1 MGINRRSSEDQSAPT
16 RQLARFVANLK
27 YGQLPGKVI
36 EKTKVCI
43 LDTLGCI
50 LNGSTHPWG
59 KIIGRYAE
67 GVGGKSESVLVGS
80 SRKVSAGSAAL
91 AHGTMAHAF
100 EADDVYIP
108 AIHHPGAVVVPAAL
122 ATAEREGAG
131 GKGLIVAIVAG
142 YEVMNRIGRAFT
154 ESHLLR
160 GFFPTGTNGTFGAA
174 AAAGS
179 LLELTETQL
188 IDALGIAGNQ
198 SAGIFEGVKEGR
210 MTKRFGSGRAAQ
222 SGLLAGDLAKL
233 GFTGPTSVVEGD
245 WGYLKV
251 YSDRWDI
258 ASVTDELG
266 ETYTLMETTFK
277 PYPCCKALHAAID
290 GVLGLKAQI
299 PMDPEQVEE
308 IIIGGYEKLV
318 KMHDIYEP
326 STSMAAQFSIPYVVS
341 YALLKGRPGLE
352 AFTNRAIRDGQV
364 LAFARKVK
372 MVVDPEVA
380 PYFPANEPAK
390 VTIDPVGGGYRH
402 SQTVIHSK
410 GTPQNPMTPEEFEA
424 KFKAFAAPVLSL
436 KRAEKVIE
444 TLKGLEELKKVSQL
458 SSLLGRKK

>member
-1 MGINRRSSEDQSAPT
+1 MGTDRRSSNDQTSAT
-16 RQLARFVANLK
+16 RQLAGWAANLK
-27 YGQLPGKVI
+27 YGRLSREVI
-36 EKTKVCI
+36 EKTKICI

-50 LNGSTHPWG
+50 LNGSTQPWG
-59 KIIGRYAE
+59 KIIAKYAKA
-67 GVGGKSESVLVGS
+67 VGGKSESVLVGTS
-80 SRKVSAGSAAL
+80 QKVSAGNAAL

-122 ATAEREGAG
+122 AISEREGSS
-131 GKGLIVAIVAG
+131 GKELIAAVVAG

-174 AAAGS
+174 AAAGR
-179 LLELTETQL
+179 LLNLTEAQMVDT
-188 IDALGIAGNQ
+188 LGIAGNQ

-222 SGLLAGDLAKL
+222 SGLLAGDLARL
-233 GFTGPTSVVEGD
+233 GFTGPTSVVEGE
-245 WGYLKV
+245 WGYLRV

-266 ETYTLMETTFK
+266 KTYTLMETTFK

-290 GVLGLKAQI
+290 GVLGLKAQT
-299 PMDPEQVEE
+299 PMDPDQVGEVV
-308 IIIGGYEKLV
+308 IGGYEKLV

-341 YALLKGRPGLE
+341 YAFLKGRPGLE
-352 AFTNRAIRDGQV
+352 AFTDQAIREGQV

-372 MVVDPEVA
+372 TVVDPEVA
-380 PYFPANEPAK
+380 PHFPANEPAK
-390 VTIDPVGGGYRH
+390 VTINLVGGGHQY

-410 GTPQNPMTPEEFEA
+410 GTPQNPMTPEEFGA
-424 KFKAFAAPVLSL
+424 KFKAFAAPILSL
-436 KRAEKVIE
+436 KEAERVIE
-444 TLKGLEELKKVSQL
+444 TIQGLEELKKVSQL
-458 SSLLGRKK
+458 AAFLGRKQ

>member
-1 MGINRRSSEDQSAPT
+1 
-16 RQLARFVANLK
+16 
-27 YGQLPGKVI
+27 
-36 EKTKVCI
+36 
-43 LDTLGCI
+43 
-50 LNGSTHPWG
+50 
-59 KIIGRYAE
+59 
-67 GVGGKSESVLVGS
+67 
-80 SRKVSAGSAAL
+80 
-91 AHGTMAHAF
+91 MAHAF

-122 ATAEREGAG
+122 ATAEREGSS
-131 GKGLIVAIVAG
+131 GKELIAAVVAG

-179 LLELTETQL
+179 LVQLTATRM

-222 SGLLAGDLAKL
+222 SGLLAADLARL

-245 WGYLKV
+245 WGYLRAF
-251 YSDRWDI
+251 SDRWDI
-258 ASVTDELG
+258 ASVTAGLG
-266 ETYTLMETTFK
+266 NSYTLMETTFK

-290 GVLGLKAQI
+290 GVLGLQAQNAT
-299 PMDPEQVEE
+299 DPGQVGE
-308 IIIGGYEKLV
+308 IVIGGYEKLV
-318 KMHDIYEP
+318 KMHDIYAP
-326 STSMAAQFSIPYVVS
+326 ATAMAAQFSIPYVVS
-341 YALLKGRPGLE
+341 YAFLRGRPELE
-352 AFTNRAIRDGQV
+352 AFTDRAIRDRRV

-372 MVVDPEVA
+372 TVIDPEVA

-390 VTIDPVGGGYRH
+390 VTIHPADGGRPF

-410 GTPQNPMTPEEFEA
+410 GTPQNPMGPDEFGE
-424 KFKAFAAPVLSL
+424 KFRAFAAPLLSR
-436 KRAEKVIE
+436 KKANRIIE
-444 TLKGLEELKKVSQL
+444 TIQSLEKLKKLSQL
-458 SSLLGRKK
+458 SSTLSRKD

>member
-1 MGINRRSSEDQSAPT
+1 MGSNRQSSHDRTAPT
-16 RQLARFVANLK
+16 RQLAWFAAKLK
-27 YGQLPGKVI
+27 YGQLPGEVI
-36 EKTKVCI
+36 AKTKVCV
-43 LDTLGCI
+43 LDALGCI
-50 LNGSTHPWG
+50 LNGSTQPWG
-59 KIIGRYAE
+59 KIIGRYAK

-108 AIHHPGAVVVPAAL
+108 AIQHPGAVVVPAAL
-122 ATAEREGAG
+122 AAAEREGAS
-131 GKGLIVAIVAG
+131 GKELIAAVTAG

-174 AAAGS
+174 AAAGN
-179 LLELTETQL
+179 LLHLTEEQM

-222 SGLLAGDLAKL
+222 SGLLAADLARL

-245 WGYLKV
+245 WGYLRV

-258 ASVTDELG
+258 ASVTDGLG
-266 ETYTLMETTFK
+266 KTYTIMETTFK

-290 GVLGLKAQI
+290 GVLELQAQN
-299 PMDPEQVEE
+299 PVDPEQVEE
-308 IIIGGYEKLV
+308 IIVGGYEKLV
-318 KMHDIYEP
+318 RMHDIYKP
-326 STSMAAQFSIPYVVS
+326 ATSMAAQFSIPYVVS

-352 AFTNRAIRDGQV
+352 AFTDRAIRDKRV
-364 LAFARKVK
+364 LGFARKVK
-372 MVVDPEVA
+372 TVVDPEVA

-390 VTIDPVGGGYRH
+390 VTIHLEGGERPH

-424 KFKAFAAPVLSL
+424 KFRAFAAPILSL
-436 KRAEKVIE
+436 KRAEKTIE
-444 TLKGLEELKKVSQL
+444 TVQRLENLKKVSQL

>member
-1 MGINRRSSEDQSAPT
+1 MDSNRYSFNDRTSPT
-16 RQLARFVANLK
+16 RQLARFAANLE
-27 YGQLPGKVI
+27 YGQLPRDVI
-36 EKTKVCI
+36 EKTKICV
-43 LDTLGCI
+43 LDALGCM
-50 LNGSTHPWG
+50 LNGSTQPWG
-59 KIIGRYAE
+59 KIIGKYAKA
-67 GVGGKSESVLVGS
+67 VGGKEESVLVGS
-80 SRKVSAGSAAL
+80 SQKVSAGSAAL

-122 ATAEREGAG
+122 ATAEREGSS
-131 GKGLIVAIVAG
+131 GKDLVAAVVAG
-142 YEVMNRIGRAFT
+142 YEIMNRIGRAFT

-174 AAAGS
+174 AAAGR
-179 LLELTETQL
+179 LLNLTEEQM

-222 SGLLAGDLAKL
+222 SGLLAADLARL

-245 WGYLKV
+245 WGYLRV
-251 YSDRWDI
+251 YSDRWDM
-258 ASVTDELG
+258 APVTDELG
-266 ETYTLMETTFK
+266 KTFTLMETTFK

-290 GVLGLKAQI
+290 GVLGLKAQNS
-299 PMDPEQVEE
+299 MDPEQVGE

-326 STSMAAQFSIPYVVS
+326 STSMAAQFSIPYVVA
-341 YALLKGRPGLE
+341 YAFLKGRPGLE
-352 AFTNRAIRDGQV
+352 AFTDRAIRDGRV

-372 MVVDPEVA
+372 TVVDPEVA

-390 VTIDPVGGGYRH
+390 VTIHLVGDGHRY
-402 SQTVIHSK
+402 SQTVIHSR
-410 GTPQNPMTPEEFEA
+410 GTPQNPMGPEEFNA
-424 KFKAFAAPVLSL
+424 KFRNFAAPILSL
-436 KRAEKVIE
+436 KRAEKAIATVQ
-444 TLKGLEELKKVSQL
+444 GLEGLKKVSQL